1 MEDNNILTN
10 KNKEL
15 LWNILKNNNIFNNI
29 PESKFLD
36 VKNLF
41 ENIVMQVAFNSNPN
55 NNLVHVNKII
65 LKNLISEINT
75 FKENLLNSQT
85 TKSDFKNEKIVLF
98 DKSLEKHQESFNN
111 LDIKKPDEIDFSD
124 KQDEPIEG
132 DEMNKILKRMS
143 DERKIEFF
151 QEDTKNTIMKTDD
164 KLDILADNKDISN
177 IKITSFQEL
186 TETNYILDDNDQ
198 NDNNQNNNNDY
209 DKNYSNNFD
218 RIKRNNSKIDKKDID
233 KFIQEEY
240 KNERESLLSG
250 NQKIDKLMEYMEKI
264 LKNQELI
271 LSKLN

>member
-1 MEDNNILTN
+1 
-10 KNKEL
+10 
-15 LWNILKNNNIFNNI
+15 
-29 PESKFLD
+29 
-36 VKNLF
+36 
-41 ENIVMQVAFNSNPN
+41 MQVAFNSNPN
-55 NNLVHVNKII
+55 NNLVDVNKLI
-65 LKNLISEINT
+65 LKNLISEINS

-143 DERKIEFF
+143 EERNIDFF
-151 QEDTKNTIMKTDD
+151 QEDTKKINIKTHDELDNTIN
-164 KLDILADNKDISN
+164 NKDISN

-186 TETNYILDDNDQ
+186 TEANYILDDN
-198 NDNNQNNNNDY
+198 NDNDTNDN
-209 DKNYSNNFD
+209 DKNYLNNFD

-240 KNERESLLSG
+240 KSERESLLNK

-264 LKNQELI
+264 LKNQEII

>member
-1 MEDNNILTN
+1 M
-10 KNKEL
+10 
-15 LWNILKNNNIFNNI
+15 
-29 PESKFLD
+29 
-36 VKNLF
+36 
-41 ENIVMQVAFNSNPN
+41 
-55 NNLVHVNKII
+55 
-65 LKNLISEINT
+65 
-75 FKENLLNSQT
+75 NSQT

-143 DERKIEFF
+143 EERNIDFFEENTKIL
-151 QEDTKNTIMKTDD
+151 NMKVDD
-164 KLDILADNKDISN
+164 KLDDMTDNKDISN

-186 TETNYILDDNDQ
+186 TETNYILDDKIYDNDQ
-198 NDNNQNNNNDY
+198 NDNNQNDKNDNNNY
-209 DKNYSNNFD
+209 LNNFD
-218 RIKRNNSKIDKKDID
+218 RVKRNNSKIDKKDID

>member
-29 PESKFLD
+29 PESRFLD

-55 NNLVHVNKII
+55 NNLVDVNKVI
-65 LKNLISEINT
+65 LKNLIGEINT

-143 DERKIEFF
+143 EERNIDFF
-151 QEDTKNTIMKTDD
+151 QEDTKNSIAKTND
-164 KLDILADNKDISN
+164 KLDDMSDNKDISN

-186 TETNYILDDNDQ
+186 TETNYILDDNIYVNDQ
-198 NDNNQNNNNDY
+198 NDNNY
-209 DKNYSNNFD
+209 LNNFD
-218 RIKRNNSKIDKKDID
+218 RIKRNNSKINKKDID

-240 KNERESLLSG
+240 KNERESLLTG